1 MGLLALPLQII
12 IPLIIFIIILV
23 LIFIYFYKKN
33 KKIYRD
39 INSEQT
45 RYNLFKER
53 LENIEDSVEN
63 PEKDLEKISRLAK
76 DFFKE
81 YYNLSPNLTYLELS
95 IKFKDNPKKSV
106 FCKEIS
112 DLNYS
117 GNKIKSEQI
126 DDLKQTLREIIRE
139 EAP

>member
-1 MGLLALPLQII
+1 MAFWILPIKTLLLLGLL
-12 IPLIIFIIILV
+12 IIILII
-23 LIFIYFYKKN
+23 IFFYLYKKN
-33 KKIYRD
+33 KRIYKD
-39 INSEQT
+39 INSEQI

-53 LENIEDSVEN
+53 LQNIEDSIES

-81 YYNLSPNLTYLELS
+81 YHNLSPNLTYLELS
-95 IKFKDNPKKSV
+95 KQFKDNPKKSV

-126 DDLKQTLREIIRE
+126 DDLKQTLSEIIRE